1 MTTTFNITHDR
12 EFLKYFMT
20 KQRTLSLS
28 DEMVERLRTSDDPYG
43 AYGYG
48 SWLFYTANSNELRK
62 SAEIKLLWAATNGVH
77 DAYVPLARM
86 YFNGTVEGD
95 KAQPEVFAA
104 MMDNAYKLGSEM
116 AQYYTLLCTIY
127 GFYGFETKP
136 ELVADILKGH
146 IDKHPNCDPIYWTLY
161 GRAVK
166 ENAPEQAISIFK
178 EAINRGDP
186 EGYFYLA
193 VTYDGMGDKAQTAN
207 ALAAAKKHDV
217 LQAFSWY
224 ISDED
229 FQQLSPSEQQA
240 LHDVTDRDLHYAM
253 SRHMALA
260 YYRMG
265 VDLYYGNLGY
275 EADIVKAVHYLMKGC
290 QLGDDYSPSLL
301 ASIYLYHNEE
311 LPDHLKVSRKQMARL
326 FLQALRMED
335 YDTQNL
341 EQVARAYVEDLLPE
355 HKEEI
360 EWLWLKKYMEL
371 TTADEDDDNAEAT
384 AVLQVYPQGFYYARD
399 VASDGLDTNEMSAW
413 IDARGLDI
421 VHYSDLLTRLTRALC
436 LDKQGYH
443 LAMAVDRDGYAK
455 DLPDNMTGT
464 IIYGHGQEMRGT
476 MIFFLED
483 GSYNIKPLKGI
494 QLVYNLTQLLDAA
507 TGGLVRM
514 PTSEELESIGVGD
527 NGFEEY
533 DDPDFSSEDD
543 EGDTENVEDTEGAE
557 CPMPSDDNLP
567 AQELHVLWTEA
578 EEALLNCNLCSD
590 TLFVKVPSEPQFAFR
605 TSEELIESFKDAAE
619 ENIERNGGY
628 MIDEWQFVD
637 YRQQPMHLLS
647 RLRFE

>member
-12 EFLKYFMT
+12 EFLKHFMT

-62 SAEIKLLWAATNGVH
+62 RAETKLLWAATNGVH

-86 YFNGTVEGD
+86 YFSGTVEGN
-95 KAQPEVFAA
+95 KSQPEVFAA

-127 GFYGFETKP
+127 GFYGFDTKP
-136 ELVADILKGH
+136 ELVADILKTH
-146 IDKHPNCDPIYWTLY
+146 IDKHPDCDPIYWTLY

-166 ENAPEQAISIFK
+166 ESDPEQAISIFK
-178 EAINRGDP
+178 EAIDRGDP
-186 EGYFYLA
+186 EGYYYLA
-193 VTYDGMGDKAQTAN
+193 VTYDGMGDKAQTAKT
-207 ALAAAKKHDV
+207 LAAAKQHDV
-217 LQAFSWY
+217 LQAFGWY
-224 ISDED
+224 TSDED

-240 LHDVTDRDLHYAM
+240 LHDMTDHDLHYAM
-253 SRHMALA
+253 SRHLALA
-260 YYRMG
+260 YYRLG
-265 VDLYYGNLGY
+265 AYLYYGSLGY
-275 EADIVKAVHYLMKGC
+275 EADIVKAVNCLTEGC
-290 QLGDDYSPSLL
+290 QLGDEYSPSLL

-311 LPDHLKVSRKQMARL
+311 MPDHLKVSRRQIASL

-341 EQVARAYVEDLLPE
+341 DQVARAYVEDLLPE

-360 EWLWLKKYMEL
+360 ERLWLKKYMDM
-371 TTADEDDDNAEAT
+371 TTADEDDDNAGTT

-399 VASDGLDTNEMSAW
+399 VSSDGFDTNDMSAW
-413 IDARGLDI
+413 IDARGIDI

-436 LDKQGYH
+436 LDKQGCH
-443 LAMAVDRDGYAK
+443 LAMAADRDGYAK

-483 GSYNIKPLKGI
+483 GSYNIKPLKGVM
-494 QLVYNLTQLLDAA
+494 LVYNLAQLLDAA

-514 PTSEELESIGVGD
+514 PTSEELESIGVDD

-533 DDPDFSSEDD
+533 DDPDFSSIDD
-543 EGDTENVEDTEGAE
+543 EGDTENVEDTAYAE
-557 CPMPSDDNLP
+557 PAKYSDDELP

-578 EEALLNCNLCSD
+578 AEAMLSCNLCRD
-590 TLFVKVPSEPQFAFR
+590 TLFVKVPDDPQFAFR
-605 TSEELIESFKDAAE
+605 TSEELIEPFKDAAE
-619 ENIERNGGY
+619 KNIERNGGY
-628 MIDEWQFVD
+628 MTDEWQFVD
-637 YRQQPMHLLS
+637 HRQQPIHLLS

>member
-1 MTTTFNITHDR
+1 MSTTFNITHDR

-48 SWLFYTANSNELRK
+48 SWLFYTANSDELRK
-62 SAEIKLLWAATNGVH
+62 TAEIKLLWAATNGVH

-86 YFNGTVEGD
+86 YFHGTVEGN
-95 KAQPEVFAA
+95 KAQPEVFSAV
-104 MMDNAYKLGSEM
+104 MDNAYKLGSEM

-146 IDKHPNCDPIYWTLY
+146 IDKHPDCDPIYWTLY

-166 ENAPEQAISIFK
+166 ESDPGQAISIFK
-178 EAINRGDP
+178 EAIERGDP
-186 EGYFYLA
+186 EGYYYLA
-193 VTYDGMGDKAQTAN
+193 VTYDEMGDKAQTAK
-207 ALAAAKKHDV
+207 ALAASKEHDV
-217 LQAFSWY
+217 LQAFTWY
-224 ISDED
+224 TSDED

-240 LHDVTDRDLHYAM
+240 LHDMTDRDLHYAM
-253 SRHMALA
+253 SRHMASA
-260 YYRMG
+260 YYHMG
-265 VDLYYGNLGY
+265 VDLYNGSRGY
-275 EADIVKAVHYLMKGC
+275 EPDIVKAVHYLMEGC

-301 ASIYLYHNEE
+301 ASIYLYNNEE
-311 LPDHLKVSRKQMARL
+311 LPDNLKVSRKQMARL
-326 FLQALRMED
+326 FLQALRMEN

-360 EWLWLKKYMEL
+360 ERLWLKKYMEM
-371 TTADEDDDNAEAT
+371 TAADDEEEAETT

-399 VASDGLDTNEMSAW
+399 VASDGLDTNDMSAW

-483 GSYNIKPLKGI
+483 DSYNIKPLKGVM
-494 QLVYNLTQLLDAA
+494 LVYNLTQLLDAA

-514 PTSEELESIGVGD
+514 PTSEELESIGD
-527 NGFEEY
+527 ADSGFEEY
-533 DDPDFSSEDD
+533 DDPDFSSDND
-543 EGDTENVEDTEGAE
+543 EGDTENVEDTEDAE
-557 CPMPSDDNLP
+557 CPESSDDEQP

-578 EEALLNCNLCSD
+578 EEALLSCNLCRD
-590 TLFVKVPSEPQFAFR
+590 TLFVKVPDDPQFAFR
-605 TSEELIESFKDAAE
+605 TSEELIEPFKDAAE

-637 YRQQPMHLLS
+637 HRQQPMHLLS

>member
-1 MTTTFNITHDR
+1 MTTTFDITHDR

-48 SWLFYTANSNELRK
+48 SWLFYTADSDELRK
-62 SAEIKLLWAATNGVH
+62 IAEVKLLWAATNGVH

-86 YFNGTVEGD
+86 YFNGTVEGN
-95 KAQPEVFAA
+95 KAQPEIFAA

-116 AQYYTLLCTIY
+116 AQFYTLLCTIY
-127 GFYGFETKP
+127 GFYGFEAKP
-136 ELVADILKGH
+136 EVVADILKGH
-146 IDKHPNCDPIYWTLY
+146 IDKHPDCDPIYWTLY

-166 ENAPEQAISIFK
+166 ESAPERAISIFK
-178 EAINRGDP
+178 EAIDHGDP
-186 EGYFYLA
+186 EGYYYLA
-193 VTYDGMGDKAQTAN
+193 VSYDGMGDKAQTDK
-207 ALAAAKKHDV
+207 ALAAAKEHDV
-217 LQAFSWY
+217 LQAFTWY
-224 ISDED
+224 TSDED

-265 VDLYYGNLGY
+265 AYLYFGSLGY
-275 EADIVKAVHYLMKGC
+275 EADIVKAINYLMKGC

-311 LPDHLKVSRKQMARL
+311 LPDHLKVTRKQTAKL

-335 YDTQNL
+335 YETQNL
-341 EQVARAYVEDLLPE
+341 EQVARAYVENLLPE

-360 EWLWLKKYMEL
+360 ERLWLKKYMEM
-371 TTADEDDDNAEAT
+371 TTADDDAEAT
-384 AVLQVYPQGFYYARD
+384 AVLQVYPQGFYYAHD
-399 VASDGLDTNEMSAW
+399 VDPDGLDTNDMSSW

-421 VHYSDLLTRLTRALC
+421 IHYSDLLTRLTRALC

-483 GSYNIKPLKGI
+483 DSYNIKPLKGVM
-494 QLVYNLTQLLDAA
+494 LVYNLAQLLDAA

-514 PTSEELESIGVGD
+514 PTSEELESIGVYD
-527 NGFEEY
+527 EGFEKY
-533 DDPDFSSEDD
+533 DDPDFSSDD
-543 EGDTENVEDTEGAE
+543 VEGDTEDGEG
-557 CPMPSDDNLP
+557 
-567 AQELHVLWTEA
+567 
-578 EEALLNCNLCSD
+578 
-590 TLFVKVPSEPQFAFR
+590 
-605 TSEELIESFKDAAE
+605 
-619 ENIERNGGY
+619 
-628 MIDEWQFVD
+628 
-637 YRQQPMHLLS
+637 
-647 RLRFE
+647 

>member
-1 MTTTFNITHDR
+1 MTTIFNITHDR
-12 EFLKYFMT
+12 EFLKNFMT

-86 YFNGTVEGD
+86 YFSGTVEGN

-127 GFYGFETKP
+127 GFYGFEAKP

-146 IDKHPNCDPIYWTLY
+146 IDKHPESDPIYWTLY

-166 ENAPEQAISIFK
+166 ESAPEQAISIFK
-178 EAINRGDP
+178 EAIEHGDP
-186 EGYFYLA
+186 EGYYYLA
-193 VTYDGMGDKAQTAN
+193 VTYDEMGDKAQTAK
-207 ALAAAKKHDV
+207 ALAAAKEHDV
-217 LQAFSWY
+217 LQAFGWY
-224 ISDED
+224 TSDED

-240 LHDVTDRDLHYAM
+240 QHDMTDRDLHYAM

-265 VDLYYGNLGY
+265 VNLYYGSLGY
-275 EADIVKAVHYLMKGC
+275 EADIVKAIHYLMKGC

-301 ASIYLYHNEE
+301 ASIYLYHNDE
-311 LPDHLKVSRKQMARL
+311 LPDHLKVNRKQMAKL

-360 EWLWLKKYMEL
+360 ERLWLKKYMEI
-371 TTADEDDDNAEAT
+371 TTANEDDAEAT

-399 VASDGLDTNEMSAW
+399 VASDNLDTNDVSAW

-476 MIFFLED
+476 MVFFLED
-483 GSYNIKPLKGI
+483 GSYNIKPLKGRM
-494 QLVYNLTQLLDAA
+494 LVYNLTQLLHAA

-514 PTSEELESIGVGD
+514 PTSEELESIGVDD

-533 DDPDFSSEDD
+533 DDPDFSSSDD
-543 EGDTENVEDTEGAE
+543 EGDTENMEDIEDAE
-557 CPMPSDDNLP
+557 CPKSSDGELP

-578 EEALLNCNLCSD
+578 EKALLSCNLCRD
-590 TLFVKVPSEPQFAFR
+590 TLFVKVPDEPQFAFR
-605 TSEELIESFKDAAE
+605 TSEELIEPFKDAAE